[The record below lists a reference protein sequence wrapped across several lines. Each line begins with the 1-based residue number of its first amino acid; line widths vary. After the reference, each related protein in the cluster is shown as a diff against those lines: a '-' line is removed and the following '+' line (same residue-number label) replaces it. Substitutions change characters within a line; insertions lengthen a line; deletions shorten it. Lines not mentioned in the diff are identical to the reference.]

1 MKKAQVAQA
10 ASLLAG
16 ALLAATLKVVV
27 PTAVYV
33 LF

>member
-16 ALLAATLKVVV
+16 AWRSGKALDALPAA
-27 PTAVYV
+27 
-33 LF
+33 